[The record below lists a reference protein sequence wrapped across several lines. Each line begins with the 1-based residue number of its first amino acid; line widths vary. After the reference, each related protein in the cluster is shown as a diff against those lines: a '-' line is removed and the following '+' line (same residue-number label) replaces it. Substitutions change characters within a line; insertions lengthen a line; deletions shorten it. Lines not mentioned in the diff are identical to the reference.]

1 MTKTF
6 ITLLFALSS
15 IALAQSFGQNKVQ
28 YREFDWDFISSPNFD
43 VYYYGDEIELATF
56 TMEAANDAYEQI
68 GKHLRWNLKK
78 RVPIIV
84 YHSHNE
90 FQQNNAVGVY
100 MSEGIGGVTE
110 LFKNR
115 VVIPFEGDY
124 KAFRHVIHHEL
135 VHAMIND
142 LIYGGRMQN
151 VASGQVN
158 WSIPL
163 WANEGLAEYLSSNWD
178 TEADMIIRDL
188 AINERIPT
196 VRELEYYLAYKGG
209 QSVWKFIAS
218 KYGREKIGEVFQS
231 MKTMRSAEKGFKNA
245 IGMDYD
251 ELTEQWHKY
260 IKKEFFPDV
269 AGRDEV
275 NDIAKKLT
283 DHKKK
288 RNVYNVSPSI
298 SPDGGRIA
306 YLTNNMSYFDIDLI
320 DAVTGKKIRT
330 LIKGSRS
337 LDFEELKFLQPGI
350 SWSPD
355 SKKIVFAAKSGS
367 SDALYLVDVDTGE
380 KEKIRF
386 DLDGVFSA
394 AWSPS
399 GNQLAYV
406 GYEKGASDIYIY
418 DIESKQS
425 VNLTSDVFSDSEPT
439 WSPDG
444 SLIAFV
450 SDRDNN
456 TNLKKTDAD
465 EMLSVDYDNKNIYIV
480 NVKTLKVDQ
489 ITNTNFDEDYPV
501 FSNTQDYLFFTSD
514 SSGTW
519 NLFKYDLNKRS
530 SIVVT
535 NLLTGIFQLSLN
547 KYDDTMV
554 FSGYSN
560 RGWNVFRLNN
570 PLDLE
575 EVELKPTNFFAT
587 KESQKK
593 EELVDLRKD
602 KWRESENVDETDY
615 SRHIFALEYES
626 YNQQNPQAV
635 KQENYRT
642 EPLKN
647 ESGDYIPQA
656 YKTQFSLDV
665 AQGQYGYN
673 NVFGHQGLLIFYF
686 SDLMGDHQISLALES
701 QISLS
706 NSDYYLNYAYLKNR
720 TNYYFT
726 LFHQADFFLT
736 GGYYNQFG
744 YPVDLTARM
753 RHYGVAGTASR
764 PINKFNRVDFGLI
777 MHNLD
782 YKLFEIDPYS
792 TGNTVRS
799 SDGFIALNPTISYI
813 FDNSVFG
820 FLGPIDGFRQNT
832 TVEISPA
839 MGKKGISY
847 QKLKIDL
854 RKYFMI
860 NMNYSFA
867 GRLFFGNSTG
877 KNPQKYF
884 LGGMQNWIW
893 GTGTTNG
900 VDDGLT
906 QEWRWRNVIL
916 DSQNESLLQDI
927 YFSEFAYPLRGARF
941 SERVG
946 KNVILSNFEFRFP
959 LIQYLQIGFPFP
971 MTIGNILGHVFMDV
985 GAAWDESRE
994 FTNYALLQSKY
1005 GSNISNN
1012 FSPWVRT
1019 VGYGIKLPIFL
1030 PWRIE
1035 AAYDWTDSG
1044 FSKPQWYISL
1054 GYDW

>member
-1 MTKTF
+1 MKKFT
-6 ITLLFALSS
+6 ITILLAASCFLFG
-15 IALAQSFGQNKVQ
+15 QSFGQNKVQ

-43 VYYYGDEIELATF
+43 VYYYGDQIELATF
-56 TMEAANDAYEQI
+56 TMEAANEAYEQI

-151 VASGQVN
+151 VASGQVT
-158 WSIPL
+158 WSMPL

-178 TEADMIIRDL
+178 TEADMVIRDL

-196 VRELEYYLAYKGG
+196 VKELEYYLAYKGG
-209 QSVWKFIAS
+209 QSVWRFIAK

-231 MKTMRSAEKGFKNA
+231 MKRLRSAEKGFKSA
-245 IGMDYD
+245 IGMDYE

-260 IKKEFFPDV
+260 IKKEFYPDV

-275 NDIAKKLT
+275 KDIAKKLT
-283 DHKKK
+283 DHKKEK
-288 RNVYNVSPSI
+288 NVYNISPSI
-298 SPDGGRIA
+298 SPDGGQIA
-306 YLTNNMSYFDIDLI
+306 YLTNNMSYFDIDLM
-320 DAVTGKKIRT
+320 DALTGKKIKK

-355 SKKIVFAAKSGS
+355 SKRIVFAAKSGS
-367 SDALYLVDVDTGE
+367 RDALYLVDVASGE
-380 KEKIRF
+380 KEKIPF

-399 GNQLAYV
+399 GKKLAFV
-406 GYEKGASDIYIY
+406 GYENGASDIYVY
-418 DIESKQS
+418 DLQTKKHF
-425 VNLTSDVFSDSEPT
+425 NLTNDIYSDSEPS

-444 SLIAFV
+444 SLISFV
-450 SDRDNN
+450 SDRGKSIKSSN
-456 TNLKKTDAD
+456 TNSKD
-465 EMLSVDYDNKNIYIV
+465 MLSLDYENKNIYLIDI
-480 NVKTLKVDQ
+480 NTKKIDQ
-489 ITNTNFDEDYPV
+489 ITDSRFDENYPV
-501 FSNTQDYLFFTSD
+501 FSNTDDVLFYTAD

-519 NLFKYDLNKRS
+519 NLLRYDLVNKKS
-530 SIVVT
+530 TVIT

-554 FSGYSN
+554 FSGYSS
-560 RGWNVFRLNN
+560 RGWDVYRMNN

-575 EVELKPTNFFAT
+575 KVDIQPTNYYKNKDID
-587 KESQKK
+587 KE

-602 KWRESENVDETDY
+602 KWRGSESDQSDY
-615 SRHIFALEYES
+615 SRYIFALEYVT
-626 YNQQNPQAV
+626 YNNQNEQSQDVQAT
-635 KQENYRT
+635 KSSLSKTEN
-642 EPLKN
+642 
-647 ESGDYIPQA
+647 GDYIPQP
-656 YKTQFSLDV
+656 YKTQFSLDI

-736 GGYYNQFG
+736 GGYYNQYG

-753 RHYGVAGTASR
+753 RHYGIAGTASR
-764 PINKFNRVDFGLI
+764 PLNKFNRLDFGVI

-782 YKLFEIDPYS
+782 YNLFAIDPYETS
-792 TGNTVRS
+792 NTVVN
-799 SDGFIALNPTISYI
+799 SDGFIALNPTLSYI

-832 TVEISPA
+832 TLEVSPA
-839 MGKKGISY
+839 MGKKGISF

-854 RKYFMI
+854 RKYFMV
-860 NMNYSFA
+860 NRNYSFA
-867 GRLFFGNSTG
+867 SRLFYGNSTG

-884 LGGMQNWIW
+884 LGGMQNWLF
-893 GTGTTNG
+893 GTGTTDG

-916 DSQNESLLQDI
+916 DSRNESLLQDI

-946 KNVILSNFEFRFP
+946 KNVILTNLEFRFP

-971 MTIGNILGHVFMDV
+971 LTIGNILGHVFMDV
-985 GAAWDESRE
+985 GAAWDDSRE

-1005 GSNISNN
+1005 GNNLSND
-1012 FSPWVRT
+1012 FSPWVRS

-1035 AAYDWTDSG
+1035 AAYDWTESG
-1044 FSKPQWYISL
+1044 LSKPQWYVSL

>member
-1 MTKTF
+1 MIRFAYTALF
-6 ITLLFALSS
+6 LLCSV
-15 IALAQSFGQNKVQ
+15 IQAQSFGQNKVQ
-28 YREFDWDFISSPNFD
+28 YRDFEWSFISSPNFD
-43 VYYYGDEIELATF
+43 VYYYGDELDLATF
-56 TMEAANDAYEQI
+56 TMEAANEAYEQI

-78 RVPIIV
+78 RVPILV

-142 LIYGGRMQN
+142 LIYGGRMNN
-151 VASGQVN
+151 VASGQVR

-196 VRELEYYLAYKGG
+196 VKELEYFLAYKGG
-209 QSVWKFIAS
+209 QSVWKFIAE
-218 KYGREKIGEVFQS
+218 KYGREKIGEVFQD
-231 MKTMRSAEKGFKNA
+231 MKRLRGAEKGFKSA

-260 IKKEFFPDV
+260 IKKEFYPDV

-275 NDIAKKLT
+275 DDIAKKLT
-283 DHKKK
+283 DHKKAN
-288 RNVYNVSPSI
+288 NVYNVSPSI
-298 SPDGGRIA
+298 SPDGAQIA
-306 YLTNNMSYFDIDLI
+306 FLTNNLSYFDIDLI
-320 DAVTGKKIRT
+320 DAVTGKKIKK

-367 SDALYLVDVDTGE
+367 GDALYIVDVNSEE
-380 KEKIRF
+380 KEKIPF
-386 DLDGVFSA
+386 ELDGVFSA
-394 AWSPS
+394 AWSPL
-399 GNQLAYV
+399 GDKLAFV

-418 DIESKQS
+418 DINKKNHY
-425 VNLTSDVFSDSEPT
+425 NLTKDIYSDSEPS

-444 SLIAFV
+444 SSIAFI
-450 SDRDNN
+450 SDRENALN
-456 TNLKKTDAD
+456 SSSSSAQ
-465 EMLSVDYDNKNIYIV
+465 EMLAIDYDKKDVYII
-480 NVKTLKVDQ
+480 NVETRSLKQV
-489 ITNTNFDEDYPV
+489 TNTAYNENYPV
-501 FSNTQDYLFFTSD
+501 FSNTEEFLFYIAD

-519 NLFKYDLNKRS
+519 NLFKYDMNKES
-530 SIVVT
+530 TSIVT
-535 NLLTGIFQLSLN
+535 NLLTGVFQLSLN
-547 KYDDTMV
+547 KFDDAMV

-560 RGWNVFRLNN
+560 RGWDVYRLNN
-570 PLDLE
+570 PLDLN
-575 EVELKPTNFFAT
+575 EVKVQPTSFVLNKDLVE
-587 KESQKK
+587 KED
-593 EELVDLRKD
+593 LVDLRKD
-602 KWRESENVDETDY
+602 KWRGSDSNQSDY
-615 SRHIFALEYES
+615 SRHIFAMEYETFNNKNPQT
-626 YNQQNPQAV
+626 NQQTDI
-635 KQENYRT
+635 RDT
-642 EPLKN
+642 PLKDDT
-647 ESGDYIPQA
+647 GDYIPQA
-656 YKTQFSLDV
+656 YKTQFSLDI

-720 TNYYFT
+720 TDYYFT

-736 GGYYNQFG
+736 GGYYNQYG

-753 RHYGVAGTASR
+753 RHYGISAIASR
-764 PINKFNRVDFGLI
+764 PLNKFNRIDFGVI
-777 MHNLD
+777 THNLD
-782 YKLFEIDPYS
+782 YKLFAIDPYETS
-792 TGNTVRS
+792 NTVVS
-799 SDGFIALNPTISYI
+799 SDGFVALNPTMSYVY
-813 FDNSVFG
+813 DNTVFG

-832 TVEISPA
+832 TLELSPA
-839 MGKKGISY
+839 MGKKGISF

-854 RKYFMI
+854 RKYLMV
-860 NMNYSFA
+860 NRSYSFA

-884 LGGMQNWIW
+884 LGGMQNWLY

-946 KNVILSNFEFRFP
+946 KNVLLTNLEFRFP

-971 MTIGNILGHVFMDV
+971 ITLGNIFGHIFMDV
-985 GAAWDESRE
+985 GAAWDDSRE
-994 FTNYALLQSKY
+994 FTNSSLLQAKY
-1005 GSNISNN
+1005 GNN
-1012 FSPWVRT
+1012 LSQDFSPWVRS

-1030 PWRIE
+1030 PWKIE
-1035 AAYDWTDSG
+1035 AAYDWTDKG

-1054 GYDW
+1054 GLDW

>member
-1 MTKTF
+1 MKKFT
-6 ITLLFALSS
+6 ITILLATSCFLFG
-15 IALAQSFGQNKVQ
+15 QSFGQNKVQ

-43 VYYYGDEIELATF
+43 VYYYGDQIELATF
-56 TMEAANDAYEQI
+56 TMEAANEAYEQI

-151 VASGQVN
+151 VASGQVT
-158 WSIPL
+158 WSMPL

-178 TEADMIIRDL
+178 TEADMVIRDL

-196 VRELEYYLAYKGG
+196 VKELEYYLAYKGG
-209 QSVWKFIAS
+209 QSVWRFIAK

-231 MKTMRSAEKGFKNA
+231 MKRLRSAEKGFKSA
-245 IGMDYD
+245 IGMDYE

-260 IKKEFFPDV
+260 IKKEFYPDV
-269 AGRDEV
+269 AGRDEIK
-275 NDIAKKLT
+275 DIAKKLT
-283 DHKKK
+283 DHKKEK
-288 RNVYNVSPSI
+288 NVYNISPSI
-298 SPDGGRIA
+298 SPDGGQIA
-306 YLTNNMSYFDIDLI
+306 YLTNNMSYFDIDLM
-320 DAVTGKKIRT
+320 DALTGKKIKK

-355 SKKIVFAAKSGS
+355 SKRIVFAAKSGS
-367 SDALYLVDVDTGE
+367 RDALYLVDVASGD
-380 KEKIRF
+380 KEKIPF

-399 GNQLAYV
+399 GKKLAFV
-406 GYEKGASDIYIY
+406 GYENGASDIYVY
-418 DIESKQS
+418 DLQTKKHF
-425 VNLTSDVFSDSEPT
+425 NLTNDIYSDSEPS

-444 SLIAFV
+444 SLLSFV
-450 SDRDNN
+450 SDRGKSIKRSN
-456 TNLKKTDAD
+456 TNSKD
-465 EMLSVDYDNKNIYIV
+465 MLSLDYENKNIYLIDI
-480 NVKTLKVDQ
+480 NTKKIDQ
-489 ITNTNFDEDYPV
+489 ITDSRFDENYPV
-501 FSNTQDYLFFTSD
+501 FSNTDDVLFYTAD
-514 SSGTW
+514 SSGAW
-519 NLFKYDLNKRS
+519 NLFRYDLVNKKS
-530 SIVVT
+530 TVIT

-554 FSGYSN
+554 FSGYSS
-560 RGWNVFRLNN
+560 RGWDVYRMNN

-575 EVELKPTNFFAT
+575 KVGIQPTNYYKNKDID
-587 KESQKK
+587 KE

-602 KWRESENVDETDY
+602 KWRGSESDQSDY
-615 SRHIFALEYES
+615 SRYIFALEYET
-626 YNQQNPQAV
+626 YNNQNEQSQDVQAT
-635 KQENYRT
+635 KSSLSKTEN
-642 EPLKN
+642 
-647 ESGDYIPQA
+647 GDYIPQP
-656 YKTQFSLDV
+656 YKTQFSLDI

-736 GGYYNQFG
+736 GGYYNQYG

-753 RHYGVAGTASR
+753 RHYGIAGTASR
-764 PINKFNRVDFGLI
+764 PLNKFNRLDFGVI

-782 YKLFEIDPYS
+782 YKLFAIDPYETS
-792 TGNTVRS
+792 NTVVN
-799 SDGFIALNPTISYI
+799 SDGFIALNPTLSYV

-832 TVEISPA
+832 TLEVSPA
-839 MGKKGISY
+839 MGKKGISF

-854 RKYFMI
+854 RKYFMV
-860 NMNYSFA
+860 NRNYSFA
-867 GRLFFGNSTG
+867 SRLFYGNSTG

-884 LGGMQNWIW
+884 LGGMQNWLF
-893 GTGTTNG
+893 GTGTTDG

-916 DSQNESLLQDI
+916 DSRNESLLQDI

-946 KNVILSNFEFRFP
+946 KNVILTNLEFRFP

-971 MTIGNILGHVFMDV
+971 LTIGNILGHVFMDV
-985 GAAWDESRE
+985 GAAWDDSRE

-1005 GSNISNN
+1005 GNNLSND
-1012 FSPWVRT
+1012 FSPWVRS

-1035 AAYDWTDSG
+1035 AAYDWTESG
-1044 FSKPQWYISL
+1044 LSKPQWYVSL